1 MNSKVEIVAPVWG
14 QHNGTILYGNWH
26 IRAKGIECRVDAD
39 GASVYVFRGTGAHE
53 TRVLAHD
60 IEGAW
65 DAVKGIFV
73 RDITLEIERLNED
86 IRRLRCDIKKYE
98 CDIEESEMLIDE
110 AEDEIASLYKKIE
123 NLKQSK
129 PFELATEPEHLKN
142 HPRLFA

>member
-26 IRAKGIECRVDAD
+26 IRAKGIECRADAD

-65 DAVKGIFV
+65 DAVEPFFA
-73 RDITLEIERLNED
+73 RDITLEIEELNKEV
-86 IRRLRCDIKKYE
+86 RRLR

-129 PFELATEPEHLKN
+129 PFELVPEPEHLKN

>member
-65 DAVKGIFV
+65 DAVEGIFV
-73 RDITLEIERLNED
+73 RDITLEIEELNKEV
-86 IRRLRCDIKKYE
+86 RRLR

-129 PFELATEPEHLKN
+129 PFELTTEPEHLKN